1 MKKKIL
7 SVLLALCM
15 LAGPAVTNT
24 AADVPFSVNA
34 EAATYK
40 KLAKP
45 TSVKASAKDGK
56 ITLSWKKV
64 SGAEAYSV
72 YKYNASTKKYVKV
85 KTTTKTKL
93 TVSAKNAGTYK
104 FRIYSMDKVDGKY
117 NKGNY
122 AYKKVTVK
130 AASASSGVS
139 LPEISTVTKGMKM
152 GLSLKQVQKA
162 HGFTDYTKLYNQA
175 GSTQILV
182 KNDSGSYNSY
192 AFYADKLQNW
202 GFALKGNTDSN
213 YKKMCDHFKNAGW
226 KTKIE
231 EDWTSTYTKGDKI
244 VLIYRNIEADYIMA
258 NICNFS

>member
-24 AADVPFSVNA
+24 AADVPFSANA

-117 NKGNY
+117 KKGNY

-130 AASASSGVS
+130 SSSSSKVS
-139 LPEISTVTKGMKM
+139 LPELSAVTKGMKL

-162 HGFTDYTKLYNQA
+162 HGFTEYTEIYNQG
-175 GSTQILV
+175 GSLQILV
-182 KNDSGSYNSY
+182 KNDAGSYNRY
-192 AFYADKLQNW
+192 CFYSDKLQNW
-202 GFALKGNTDSN
+202 GFALKNTDAN
-213 YKKMCDHFKNAGW
+213 FKMMCNHFEKAGW
-226 KTKIE
+226 KTYFDGE
-231 EDWTSTYTKGDKI
+231 TSY
-244 VLIYRNIEADYIMA
+244 IYRNGNEMVLIVRDDETGYVFA
-258 NICNFS
+258 NISDLSW